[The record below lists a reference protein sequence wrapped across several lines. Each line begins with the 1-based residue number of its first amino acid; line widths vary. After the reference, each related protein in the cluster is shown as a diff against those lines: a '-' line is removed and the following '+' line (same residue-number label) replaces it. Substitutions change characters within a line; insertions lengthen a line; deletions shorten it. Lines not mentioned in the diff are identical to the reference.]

1 MLTNTCRPLTRTRYT
16 TRSLYAKPDLS
27 SERVIDPAANTS
39 VAQCDTCLRHT
50 LALPD
55 LSIQRSPATVP
66 LTSVDVWKSQNA
78 SASLP
83 RHSRPSRPHQTTP
96 YHLILAAKHANTQGT
111 RFLSKSNQ
119 FDPNSQ
125 PDFTR

>member
-1 MLTNTCRPLTRTRYT
+1 MLTNTCRPHTRTRYT

-27 SERVIDPAANTS
+27 SERVNDPAVDTS
-39 VAQCDTCLRHT
+39 VDQCDTCLHHT

-55 LSIQRSPATVP
+55 LSIQRSLATVP
-66 LTSVDVWKSQNA
+66 LTSFDVWKSRNA

-83 RHSRPSRPHQTTP
+83 RHSRPSRNHQTTP
-96 YHLILAAKHANTQGT
+96 YHLILVAHANTQGT

-125 PDFTR
+125 PDFT